1 MKETFCVMFS
11 NGLSGTW
18 LTWFINQ
25 HKGFPD
31 RLELDLEYS
40 DPNHPERVTD
50 YSTQPSWWYEDKTWK
65 QFIEYCERMDHPNE
79 RENEPDIRWG
89 SDKLAFKV
97 QPYHEF
103 YGPGLK
109 HDETNSWK
117 TDVEFVLKESNCNQV
132 IVPVCNEVLY
142 NEIYNR
148 LVAIRSEYIIDKDP
162 KKWYNSVLY
171 EYISNELNV
180 HVLLLDIGK
189 ILSGIDSE
197 YRRLIQVLD
206 VPELDNWK
214 TLVKTCKEQI
224 YDNYK

>member
-31 RLELDLEYS
+31 RLELDFEYS
-40 DPNHPERVTD
+40 DSDHPERVTD
-50 YSTQPSWWYEDKTWK
+50 YSTQPSWWYEDKTWNK
-65 QFIEYCERMDHPNE
+65 FIEYCERMDHPNE

-89 SDKLAFKV
+89 FDKLAFKV

-103 YGPGLK
+103 YGEGLK
-109 HDETNSWK
+109 HEETDVWK

-132 IVPVCNEVLY
+132 IVPVCKEVLY
-142 NEIYNR
+142 TEIYNR
-148 LVAIRSEYIIDKDP
+148 LTAIRPNYTVDKDP
-162 KKWYNSVLY
+162 KEWYNSVLY
-171 EYISNELNV
+171 EYIANELNV
-180 HVLLLDIGK
+180 PVLPLDIGK
-189 ILSGIDSE
+189 ILSGNDSE

>member
-89 SDKLAFKV
+89 FDKLAFKV

-103 YGPGLK
+103 YGPGMK
-109 HDETNSWK
+109 HNSNLWK

-142 NEIYNR
+142 TEIYNR
-148 LVAIRSEYIIDKDP
+148 LTAIRHNIIIDKDP
-162 KKWYNSVLY
+162 KEWYNSVLY
-171 EYISNELNV
+171 EYIANEL
-180 HVLLLDIGK
+180 HVPVLRLDIGK
-189 ILSGIDSE
+189 ILDGNDSE
-197 YRRLIQVLD
+197 YHKLCKVLEVD
-206 VPELDNWK
+206 ALNNWK
-214 TLVKTCKEQI
+214 DLVNACREQI